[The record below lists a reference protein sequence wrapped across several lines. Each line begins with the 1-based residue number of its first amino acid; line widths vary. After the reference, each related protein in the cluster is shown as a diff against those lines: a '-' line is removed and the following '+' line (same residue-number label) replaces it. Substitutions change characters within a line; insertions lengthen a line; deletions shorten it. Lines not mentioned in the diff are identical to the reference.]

1 MARDRRFV
9 ILFTPEE
16 YQEIVWLA
24 ECDSGIKRKKTQE
37 KNVSAYIRKCIFDK
51 NDNPAA
57 IKKELRDLSYQVRK
71 IGVNINQVVTKINA
85 GYAVPV
91 DIDNLLIYLKK
102 VEEEFLRL
110 ENNLKEREAWQS
122 QN

>member
-1 MARDRRFV
+1 M
-9 ILFTPEE
+9 ILFTSEE
-16 YQEIVWLA
+16 YQEIVRLA
-24 ECDSGIKRKKTQE
+24 ERDTGIKRKKTQE

-71 IGVNINQVVTKINA
+71 IGVNINQVVTKVNA

-91 DIDNLLIYLKK
+91 DIENLIIYLKK
-102 VEEEFLRL
+102 VEGEFLRL
-110 ENNLKEREAWQS
+110 ENNLKEREIWPS

>member
-1 MARDRRFV
+1 M

-16 YQEIVWLA
+16 YQEIVRLA
-24 ECDSGIKRKKTQE
+24 ERDTGIKRKKTQE

-71 IGVNINQVVTKINA
+71 IGVNINQVVTKVNA

-91 DIDNLLIYLKK
+91 DIENLTIYLKK
-102 VEEEFLRL
+102 VEEEFFRL
-110 ENNLKEREAWQS
+110 ENNLKECEIWPS

>member
-1 MARDRRFV
+1 MIR
-9 ILFTPEE
+9 FTPEE
-16 YQEIVWLA
+16 YQQIVQCA
-24 ECDSGIKRKKTQE
+24 EKDIGTKRKKTQE

-110 ENNLKEREAWQS
+110 ENNLKERETWRS

>member
-1 MARDRRFV
+1 MIR
-9 ILFTPEE
+9 FTPEE
-16 YQEIVWLA
+16 YKQIVQCA
-24 ECDSGIKRKKTQE
+24 EKDTGTKRKKTQE
-37 KNVSAYIRKCIFDK
+37 KNVSAYIRKCIFEQS
-51 NDNPAA
+51 DNPAA

-71 IGVNINQVVTKINA
+71 IGVNINQVATKINA

-110 ENNLKEREAWQS
+110 ENNLKEREAWRS